1 MTIPLHT
8 MFCPKP
14 PSQPMVYHPKP
25 YSARKVH
32 PKGPLQVVTYLPL
45 PSHCTLSTIRCL
57 LLLQGKAQIP
67 RGGTWA
73 PYDPGLSPHH
83 GGSVRSDPG
92 TPWSVFSVSTSGYV
106 RSLPHPPWPNFS
118 PFKAQLGG
126 QPSTGPPQCPVCS
139 SWRPHDALSDPPG
152 TSREEPHELSHR
164 GGPSPAP
171 PHAGAHLHLPS
182 QCTCSIGNHSEV
194 TG

>member
-1 MTIPLHT
+1 MRSTYSEEEENYKCNRSCTLAYFPYVVHMMIPLHT

-32 PKGPLQVVTYLPL
+32 PKGPLQVVTCLPL

-67 RGGTWA
+67 CGGTWA

-83 GGSVRSDPG
+83 GGFVQSDPG
-92 TPWSVFSVSTSGYV
+92 TPWSVFSDFHIRVREVSA
-106 RSLPHPPWPNFS
+106 S
-118 PFKAQLGG
+118 PIL
-126 QPSTGPPQCPVCS
+126 
-139 SWRPHDALSDPPG
+139 
-152 TSREEPHELSHR
+152 
-164 GGPSPAP
+164 
-171 PHAGAHLHLPS
+171 AHLLPLQS
-182 QCTCSIGNHSEV
+182 SAGWSALHRSATVPSVLQLAPTRCSL
-194 TG
+194 